1 MNSIFGVLDPH
12 YIVETLGMVGILTV
26 LFVETGLLIG
36 LILPGDTMLFLAGVA
51 ASATALQ
58 TVGIQLPIT
67 ILLLSAP
74 LFAISGSQL
83 GHQLG
88 ATYGRKLFS
97 RPDSRI
103 FNQEKVQRTEKW
115 LQKYGVGKALI
126 LARFIPVVR
135 TMINPLC
142 GIVGVPAKKFFIW
155 NFIGGLLWTDGIIL
169 AGFLLGEKLS
179 GSVDKYLL
187 PIIGLVFVL
196 SIIPLALELIREWRS
211 RKHLS

>member
-1 MNSIFGVLDPH
+1 MNILDPH

-36 LILPGDTMLFLAGVA
+36 LVLPGDTMLFLAGVA

-135 TMINPLC
+135 TLINPLC

-169 AGFLLGEKLS
+169 AGFLLGQKLS

-196 SIIPLALELIREWRS
+196 SIIPLALEIIREWRS

>member
-1 MNSIFGVLDPH
+1 MNILDPH

-36 LILPGDTMLFLAGVA
+36 LVLPGDTMLFLAGVA

-67 ILLLSAP
+67 ILLLAAP
-74 LFAISGSQL
+74 FFAISGSQL

-135 TMINPLC
+135 TLINPLC

-196 SIIPLALELIREWRS
+196 SIIPLALEIIREWRS
-211 RKHLS
+211 RKYLS

>member
-1 MNSIFGVLDPH
+1 MNILDPH

-36 LILPGDTMLFLAGVA
+36 LVLPGDTMLFLAGVA
-51 ASATALQ
+51 ASATALE

-67 ILLLSAP
+67 ILLLAAP
-74 LFAISGSQL
+74 IFAITGSQL

-103 FNQEKVQRTEKW
+103 FNQEKVHRTEKW
-115 LQKYGVGKALI
+115 LKKYGVGKALI

-135 TMINPLC
+135 TLINPLC

-196 SIIPLALELIREWRS
+196 SIIPLALEIIREWRS

>member
-1 MNSIFGVLDPH
+1 MNILDPH

-36 LILPGDTMLFLAGVA
+36 LVLPGDTMLFLAGVA
-51 ASATALQ
+51 ASATALE

-67 ILLLSAP
+67 ILLLAAP
-74 LFAISGSQL
+74 LFAITGSQL

-103 FNQEKVQRTEKW
+103 FNQEKVRRTEKW
-115 LQKYGVGKALI
+115 LMKYGVGKALI
-126 LARFIPVVR
+126 LARFIPVIR
-135 TMINPLC
+135 TLINPLC
-142 GIVGVPAKKFFIW
+142 GIVGVPAKRFFIW

-169 AGFLLGEKLS
+169 AGFVLGEKLS

-196 SIIPLALELIREWRS
+196 SIIPLALEIIREWRS
-211 RKHLS
+211 RKYLS

>member
-1 MNSIFGVLDPH
+1 MNILDPH

-36 LILPGDTMLFLAGVA
+36 LVLPGDTMLFLAGVA

-74 LFAISGSQL
+74 LFAISGSKL

-103 FNQEKVQRTEKW
+103 FNREKVHRTEKW
-115 LQKYGVGKALI
+115 LKKYGVGKALI

-135 TMINPLC
+135 TLINPLA
-142 GIVGVPAKKFFIW
+142 GIVQMPKRIFTKWNIVGAIIW
-155 NFIGGLLWTDGIIL
+155 TESVILIGYV
-169 AGFLLGEKLS
+169 LGEKLK

-187 PIIGLVFVL
+187 PIVGM
-196 SIIPLALELIREWRS
+196 IIVISFLPIIFSYLKE
-211 RKHLS
+211 RKN

>member
-196 SIIPLALELIREWRS
+196 SIIPLALEIIREWRS
-211 RKHLS
+211 RKYLS